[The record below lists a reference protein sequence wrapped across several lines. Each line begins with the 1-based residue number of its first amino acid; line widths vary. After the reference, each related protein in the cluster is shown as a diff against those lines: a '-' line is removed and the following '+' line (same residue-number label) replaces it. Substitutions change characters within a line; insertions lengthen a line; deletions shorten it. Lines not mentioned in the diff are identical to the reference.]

1 MQPQTIAEWS
11 EKIAAYRIQASPLQY
26 QLKGLHD
33 CDILAHGISW
43 PLYSVFG
50 LMKAPPLR

>member
-1 MQPQTIAEWS
+1 MVNWTFSVQPQTIAEWS

-33 CDILAHGISW
+33 TVTSW
-43 PLYSVFG
+43 HMASAGHCIQCLD
-50 LMKAPPLR
+50 